1 MSSIEKKDCLVS
13 VLIPAYNVEKYLD
26 TCLKSV
32 CEQSY
37 TNLEIIII
45 NDGSTDNTLKVIEQH
60 AKQDK
65 RIRYL
70 SRENKGLIP
79 TRLQELELCTGDYIA
94 IVDSDDWIDCDYIEK
109 LLKAAEKY
117 NADIVRCGD
126 VIEFLAEGRK
136 RLYCKNQGNED
147 LVIERKQFAEEVVP
161 DLCCT
166 AYFNSIHS
174 ELVSK
179 SLIENTLLKKIEKRS
194 NVSIGEDLVINCELY
209 KKAEKIVVIPE
220 FLYHYRK
227 NPQSMMA
234 ERLPIERFVKR
245 LNDSYITFQ
254 AIKEV
259 YELFPGMERDIYD
272 IALTKDLDGCVN
284 LYFESFGNWSD
295 KKMAIKKAQEF
306 IEEKQINRVRV
317 KKLSY
322 LYSDKIKI
330 TIISKLI
337 DVTLPYRIKSFVK
350 SILIWINSNKK

>member
-1 MSSIEKKDCLVS
+1 MSSIEKKDYVVS

-26 TCLKSV
+26 VCLKSV

-45 NDGSTDNTLKVIEQH
+45 NDGSTDNTLEVIEQY
-60 AKQDK
+60 AEKDS

-70 SRENKGLIP
+70 SRENRGLIP
-79 TRLQELELCTGDYIA
+79 TRLQELRLCNGDYFA
-94 IVDSDDWIDCDYIEK
+94 AVDSDDWIEHDYIEK
-109 LLKAAEKY
+109 LLKAAQKH
-117 NADIVRCGD
+117 NAQIVRCGD
-126 VIEFLAEGRK
+126 VIEFVAEGRK
-136 RLYCKNQGNED
+136 RYYCKNQGEDD
-147 LVIERKQFAEEVVP
+147 LVIKRSQFSKELVP

-174 ELVSK
+174 ELVSME
-179 SLIENTLLKKIEKRS
+179 LINDILLDRLEEKRS
-194 NVSIGEDLVINCELY
+194 VSIGDDLVINCELY
-209 KKAEKIVVIPE
+209 KATEKIVFISDN
-220 FLYHYRK
+220 LYHYRK
-227 NPQSMMA
+227 NPTSIME

-284 LYFESFGNWSD
+284 LYFESFDNWSD

-322 LYSDKIKI
+322 LYSDKIKL